1 MAINKKLIHFK
12 NKTNFNNEIAN
23 NNILDTSI
31 VFIQD
36 AQEIYTH
43 GTEYQFVNW
52 SKLMTEVP
60 QGYTYFVVD
69 GTEGAL
75 LDSEGKYFYTLK

>member
-12 NKTNFNNEIAN
+12 NKINFNNEIAN
-23 NNILDTSI
+23 DSILDTSI

-43 GTEYQFVNW
+43 DTEYQFVN
-52 SKLMTEVP
+52 
-60 QGYTYFVVD
+60 
-69 GTEGAL
+69 
-75 LDSEGKYFYTLK
+75 